1 MNLRSIDLN
10 LLVSLDA
17 LLNESSVSRA
27 ADRMR
32 VGQPAM
38 SATLARLRALFDNPL
53 LVRVGRELRLTP
65 FAEALREPLAE
76 VLAGIEA
83 VVNAGVAFDP
93 ATSSRTFTVMA
104 SDYVA
109 LVLLRPLMER
119 LRSVA
124 PGVRLVITPVGPDLL
139 MQLGRSQ
146 TDAVVVPRE
155 ILPSRLDLP
164 HETLFE
170 DSFVCVTDA
179 ALGNR
184 EGSGFSAG
192 DLTTA
197 PYLQSN
203 QGQMTT
209 LVDGRLRAHGI
220 QRDPEVVTTSF
231 VMAPFLLPG
240 TNLFTIVQR
249 RLALELMGD
258 DARYQIFPPPIDL
271 GVITETMV
279 WSPRYGA
286 DPGHRWLREQL
297 ADLASQGDHR
307 SG

>member
-27 ADRMR
+27 AERML

-65 FAEALREPLAE
+65 FAEALREPLTD
-76 VLAGIEA
+76 VLTGIEA
-83 VVNAGVAFDP
+83 VVNSGVAFDP

-119 LRSVA
+119 LRNVA

-155 ILPSRLDLP
+155 ILPPRLDLP

-170 DSFVCVTDA
+170 DTFVCVTDA
-179 ALGNR
+179 AVLT
-184 EGSGFSAG
+184 EPDSAFTVE
-192 DLTTA
+192 DLTA
-197 PYLQSN
+197 MPYLQSN

-209 LVDGRLRAHGI
+209 LVDGRLRALGI

-240 TNLFTIVQR
+240 TNLFTVVQR

-258 DARYQIFPPPIDL
+258 DARYRIFPPPVNL

-279 WSPRYGA
+279 WSPRHGA
-286 DPGHRWLREQL
+286 DPGHRWLRGQL
-297 ADLASQGDHR
+297 GDLASAGEHR
-307 SG
+307 S

>member
-119 LRSVA
+119 LTRSCA
-124 PGVRLVITPVGPDLL
+124 SPMPRWATGRGQASRPGI
-139 MQLGRSQ
+139 
-146 TDAVVVPRE
+146 
-155 ILPSRLDLP
+155 
-164 HETLFE
+164 
-170 DSFVCVTDA
+170 
-179 ALGNR
+179 
-184 EGSGFSAG
+184 
-192 DLTTA
+192 
-197 PYLQSN
+197 
-203 QGQMTT
+203 
-209 LVDGRLRAHGI
+209 
-220 QRDPEVVTTSF
+220 
-231 VMAPFLLPG
+231 
-240 TNLFTIVQR
+240 
-249 RLALELMGD
+249 
-258 DARYQIFPPPIDL
+258 
-271 GVITETMV
+271 
-279 WSPRYGA
+279 
-286 DPGHRWLREQL
+286 
-297 ADLASQGDHR
+297 
-307 SG
+307 